1 MEDFHEALFAIEAV
15 LKGLFTV
22 GTDFLEKEESTMY
35 VHTLCSNSLFHKE
48 FLFVDA
54 IFSS

>member
-35 VHTLCSNSLFHKE
+35 VHTLFSNSLFHKE